1 MTISDIIRNAG
12 NLPAAKIV
20 DDVNNALKRHDT
32 LVVTAPPG
40 AGKSTLLPLTILFG
54 LEQAEGKLLMLE
66 PRRIAA
72 RQVAERMATILN
84 EPIGKTVGY
93 RIRFD
98 KKVSADTHIEVL
110 TEGILTRMIVDDATL
125 ERVSVIVFDEF
136 HERSI
141 NSDLALALAR
151 RCQQLIRPDLKIVIM
166 SATID
171 ANDICHELDAPL
183 IKSEGR
189 MFPVEMVY
197 ATDDIDRYDIS
208 KNVAT
213 TILRAHRE
221 HAGDILAFLP
231 GQGEIQQCQDLI
243 YESLGDTKVFPLYGN
258 LSPKQ
263 QQQAIAPSHIGERK
277 VVLATPVAE
286 TSLTIEGVKT
296 VVDSGFCRK
305 QVFDPNTGL
314 GRLDTVRISMDM
326 ATQRSGRAGR
336 VAEGTC
342 YRLWTKISEHAMAT
356 QRIPE
361 IVEADLASLLLDVAV
376 FGEDVAQLPW
386 LTPPPTANVVKA
398 RNLLQLLGAIDTDGE
413 VTPLGKQ
420 MDKLPCHPRIARMM
434 LKATTPVLKS
444 IACDIAAILEEKD
457 PLYGESDSDISLR
470 ISRLRHYRCKKAL
483 GGRYTLI
490 ERTASEYRRM
500 LRIDE
505 DNSDPVAEDIGA
517 LVAYAYPERV
527 AMALDDIG
535 TFRLA
540 NGVEVALD
548 RNDPLASYE
557 WIAIASMFA
566 TPVRKGKVFLAVPID
581 IDSVASE
588 LVTERDNVSWDG
600 RQGCVVML
608 RERRIGKLVIE
619 SSPIHDAGR
628 QLIIETICNAV
639 RKEGL
644 SMFDWS
650 SIQGLQLRVAKVAEW
665 HPEMDIPNIST
676 EHLMD
681 TATEWLPF
689 YLEQDG
695 RLKTT
700 ISDLKKINL
709 YDVVWSLIP
718 YDLQQVIDR
727 LAPTHIQVP
736 TGSRIKV
743 DYRLGAELPVLSV
756 RLQEC
761 FGMQDTPCVNDGK
774 QPVLLE
780 LLSPGFKPVQL
791 TQDLQSF
798 WQNTYFEVRKELKRR
813 YPKHYWPENPLE
825 AEAVRGVKRR

>member
-1 MTISDIIRNAG
+1 MTISDIICNAE

-40 AGKSTLLPLTILFG
+40 AGKSTLLPLTILHG

-98 KKVSADTHIEVL
+98 RKLSADTHIEVL

-125 ERVSVIVFDEF
+125 EGVSVIVFDEF

-171 ANDICHELDAPL
+171 ADDICHELDAPL

-197 ATDDIDRYDIS
+197 ANDDTDRFDIS
-208 KNVAT
+208 KNVAN

-231 GQGEIQQCQDLI
+231 GQGEIQQCQNLI
-243 YESLGDTKVFPLYGN
+243 GESLGDTKVFPLYGN
-258 LSPKQ
+258 LSPEQ

-305 QVFDPNTGL
+305 QVFNPNTGL

-342 YRLWTKISEHAMAT
+342 YRLWTKISEHAMTT

-361 IVEADLASLLLDVAV
+361 IVEADLASLLLNVAV

-386 LTPPPTANVVKA
+386 LTPPPTANVLKA

-420 MDKLPCHPRIARMM
+420 MNKLPCHPRIARMM

-457 PLYGESDSDISLR
+457 PLYGESDSDLSLR

-540 NGVEVALD
+540 NGVEVVLD
-548 RNDPLASYE
+548 RNDPLTSYE
-557 WIAIASMFA
+557 WIAVASMFA
-566 TPVRKGKVFLAVPID
+566 IPGRKGKVFLAVPID
-581 IDSVASE
+581 IYSVASE
-588 LVTERDNVSWDG
+588 LVTERDNVSWDS

-619 SSPIHDAGR
+619 SSPIHNAER
-628 QLIIETICNAV
+628 QLIINTICNAV
-639 RKEGL
+639 KKDGL

-650 SIQGLQLRVAKVAEW
+650 SIQGLQLRVAKVYEW

-774 QPVLLE
+774 QPILLE

>member
-12 NLPAAKIV
+12 NLPAAKIA
-20 DDVNNALKRHDT
+20 DNVNRALKQHDT

-40 AGKSTLLPLTILFG
+40 AGKSTLLPLTLWQG
-54 LEQAEGKLLMLE
+54 LKPDEGKVLMLE

-98 KKVSADTHIEVL
+98 RKVSADTRIEVL

-125 ERVSVIVFDEF
+125 EGVSTIVFDEF

-151 RCQQLIRPDLKIVIM
+151 RCQQLIRPDLKIVVM

-171 ANDICHELDAPL
+171 AEDICNELDAPL

-189 MFPVEMVY
+189 MFPVETVY
-197 ATDDIDRYDIS
+197 ATDDIDKFDMA
-208 KNVAT
+208 KTVAAT
-213 TILRAHRE
+213 VLRAHRE

-231 GQGEIQQCQDLI
+231 GQGEILQCQDLI
-243 YESLGDTKVFPLYGN
+243 GESLGETRVFPLYGN
-258 LSPKQ
+258 LSSGL
-263 QQQAIAPSHIGERK
+263 QQQAIAPSRTGERK

-286 TSLTIEGVKT
+286 TSLTIEGVRT

-305 QVFDPNTGL
+305 QMFDPNTGL
-314 GRLDTVRISMDM
+314 GRLETVRISMDM

-342 YRLWTKISEHAMAT
+342 YRLWTRTSEHAMAS
-356 QRIPE
+356 QRVPE
-361 IVEADLASLLLDVAV
+361 IVEADLTSLLLDVAV
-376 FGEDVAQLPW
+376 FGEDVMLLPW
-386 LTPPPTANVVKA
+386 LTPPPTANVAKA
-398 RNLLQLLGAIDTDGE
+398 RKLLQLLGAVDAECT

-434 LKATTPVLKS
+434 LKASTPVLKS
-444 IACDIAAILEEKD
+444 IACDIAAVLEEKD
-457 PLYGESDSDISLR
+457 PLYGEADSDLSLR
-470 ISRLRHYRCKKAL
+470 ISRLRQARCKKTL
-483 GGRYTLI
+483 GGRYTQI
-490 ERTASEYRRM
+490 EKTASEYRRM
-500 LRIDE
+500 LHIDE
-505 DNSDPVAEDIGA
+505 DNSDSVAEDVGL

-527 AMALDDIG
+527 AMAQDSVG
-535 TFRLA
+535 TYRLS
-540 NGVEVALD
+540 NGIEVALD
-548 RNDPLASYE
+548 RNDPLTSYA
-557 WIAIASMFA
+557 WIAVASMFA
-566 TPVRKGKVFLAVPID
+566 SPGRKGKVFLAVPID
-581 IDSVASE
+581 IDSVSTE
-588 LVTERDNVSWDG
+588 LSTERENVSWDS
-600 RQGCVVML
+600 RQGCIVMQ

-619 SSPIHDAGR
+619 SNPIHNACR
-628 QLIIETICNAV
+628 QQIIDTICNAV
-639 RKEGL
+639 RKDGL
-644 SMFDWS
+644 SMFDWN

-665 HPEMDIPNIST
+665 HPELDIPDIST

-681 TATEWLPF
+681 TAAEWLPF
-689 YLEQDG
+689 YLEHDG

-700 ISDLKKINL
+700 VAELKKINL
-709 YDVVWSLIP
+709 HDVVWSLIP
-718 YDLQQVIDR
+718 YDMQQTVDR

-743 DYRLGAELPVLSV
+743 EYRVGAELPVLSV

-761 FGMQDTPCVNDGK
+761 FGMHDTPHVNDGK

-798 WQNTYFEVRKELKRR
+798 WQHTYFEVRKELKRR

-825 AEAVRGVKRR
+825 AEAVRGVRKK

>member
-12 NLPAAKIV
+12 NLPAAKIA
-20 DDVNNALKRHDT
+20 DNVNHALKQHDT

-40 AGKSTLLPLTILFG
+40 AGKSTLLPLTLWQG
-54 LEQAEGKLLMLE
+54 LKPDEGKVLMLE

-98 KKVSADTHIEVL
+98 RKVSADTRIEVL

-125 ERVSVIVFDEF
+125 EGVSVIVFDEF

-151 RCQQLIRPDLKIVIM
+151 RCQQLIRPDLKIVVM

-171 ANDICHELDAPL
+171 AEDICSELDAPL

-189 MFPVEMVY
+189 MFPVETVY
-197 ATDDIDRYDIS
+197 ATDDINKFDMA
-208 KNVAT
+208 KTVAAT
-213 TILRAHRE
+213 VLRAHRE

-243 YESLGDTKVFPLYGN
+243 GESLGETRVFPLYGN
-258 LSPKQ
+258 LSPGL
-263 QQQAIAPSHIGERK
+263 QQQAIAPSRTGERK

-286 TSLTIEGVKT
+286 TSLTIEGVRT

-305 QVFDPNTGL
+305 QMFDPNTGL
-314 GRLDTVRISMDM
+314 GRLETVRISMDM

-342 YRLWTKISEHAMAT
+342 YRLWTRTSEHAMASL
-356 QRIPE
+356 RVPE
-361 IVEADLASLLLDVAV
+361 IVEADLTSLLLDVAV
-376 FGEDVAQLPW
+376 FGEDVMQLPW
-386 LTPPPTANVVKA
+386 LTPPPTANVAKA
-398 RNLLQLLGAIDTDGE
+398 RKLLQLLGAVDAECT

-434 LKATTPVLKS
+434 LKASTPVLKS
-444 IACDIAAILEEKD
+444 IACDIAAVLEEKD
-457 PLYGESDSDISLR
+457 PLYGEADSDLSLR
-470 ISRLRHYRCKKAL
+470 ISRLRQARCKKTL
-483 GGRYTLI
+483 GGRYTQI
-490 ERTASEYRRM
+490 EKTASEYRRM
-500 LRIDE
+500 LHIDE
-505 DNSDPVAEDIGA
+505 DNSDPVAEDVGI

-527 AMALDDIG
+527 AMAQDSVG
-535 TFRLA
+535 TYRLS
-540 NGVEVALD
+540 NGIEVALD
-548 RNDPLASYE
+548 RNDPLTSYA
-557 WIAIASMFA
+557 WIAVASMFA
-566 TPVRKGKVFLAVPID
+566 SPGRKGKVFLAVPID
-581 IDSVASE
+581 IDSVSTE
-588 LVTERDNVSWDG
+588 LSTERENVSWDS
-600 RQGCVVML
+600 RQGCIVMQ

-619 SSPIHDAGR
+619 SNPIHNACR
-628 QLIIETICNAV
+628 QQIIDTICNAV
-639 RKEGL
+639 RKDGL
-644 SMFDWS
+644 SMFDWN

-665 HPEMDIPNIST
+665 HPELDIPDIST
-676 EHLMD
+676 EHLMN
-681 TATEWLPF
+681 TAAEWLPF
-689 YLEQDG
+689 YLEHDG

-700 ISDLKKINL
+700 VAELKKINL
-709 YDVVWSLIP
+709 HDVVWSLIP
-718 YDLQQVIDR
+718 YDVQQTVDR

-743 DYRLGAELPVLSV
+743 EYRVGAELPVLSV

-761 FGMQDTPCVNDGK
+761 FGMHDTPHVNDGK

-798 WQNTYFEVRKELKRR
+798 WKHTYFEVRKELKRR

-825 AEAVRGVKRR
+825 AEAVRGVRKK